1 MINGF
6 LGHDASFARNERK
19 ARVLLSFDIIFLI
32 NRRINKIWNR
42 VLVNERKTLDPRWN
56 EEKVYVNRW
65 KGIARG
71 SSALLS
77 WKLKSKQV
85 SMASIDLPI

>member
-1 MINGF
+1 MK
-6 LGHDASFARNERK
+6 S
-19 ARVLLSFDIIFLI
+19 
-32 NRRINKIWNR
+32 RITCYI
-42 VLVNERKTLDPRWN
+42 VNERKTLDPCRA
-56 EEKVYVNRW
+56 EEEVYVNQW

-71 SSALLS
+71 SSVLLS